1 MSGNR
6 LFIGKVAAQTAMNPK
21 TIRYYEQIGLLPT
34 PERTESRYRLYTSEM
49 VELLKFIRKAQGLG
63 LQLSEI
69 REIASIRRQGNP
81 PCVHVRTLIKE
92 RVADLDRKLGDLQML
107 RDRLQV
113 LLRNWTTQAH
123 RGETSICP
131 HIETAPLLQRQRDKH
146 DTAAVVQ
153 HKRRLATPS
162 SA

>member
-1 MSGNR
+1 MDSHR
-6 LFIGKVAAQTAMNPK
+6 LFIGALAKQAGFKAT

-34 PERTESRYRLYTSEM
+34 PERTESRYRLYTTEM

-69 REIASIRRQGNP
+69 REIASIRRQGDP

-113 LLRNWTTQAH
+113 LLRNLTTQAH
-123 RGETSICP
+123 RGETSIRP
-131 HIETAPLLQRQRDKH
+131 HIESAPLLQRQRDKH

-153 HKRRLATPS
+153 HRRRSATPS